1 MLRRALLAAVAAIA
15 FVIPAAAQTTA
26 AQTAGQCI
34 PLVVVDQMLKD
45 NGIGLERV
53 WATQDVEFVNT
64 YHKAAVIEFPDG
76 AQPVGMFLIA
86 FPDRVPVALVEKED
100 GGYCTRWST
109 SISHERHKIAFN
121 AASRSV

>member
-1 MLRRALLAAVAAIA
+1 MLRRALIAAVAAVA
-15 FVIPAAAQTTA
+15 FAAPVAAQTP
-26 AQTAGQCI
+26 GQCI
-34 PLVVVDQMLKD
+34 PLVKIDQRLTEL
-45 NGIGLERV
+45 GIGLERL

-64 YHKAAVIEFPDG
+64 YHKAAGIEFPDG

-86 FPDRVPVALVEKED
+86 FPDRVLVALVEKED

-109 SISHERHKIAFN
+109 SISHERHKIAFT

>member
-1 MLRRALLAAVAAIA
+1 MLRRALIAAVAAVA
-15 FVIPAAAQTTA
+15 FAAPVAAQTP
-26 AQTAGQCI
+26 GQCI
-34 PLVVVDQMLKD
+34 PLVVIDQAMKD
-45 NGIGLERV
+45 NGIGLERL
-53 WATQDVEFVNT
+53 WATEDVEFVNT
-64 YHKAAVIEFPDG
+64 YHKAAGIEFPDG

-86 FPDRVPVALVEKED
+86 FPERVLVALVEKEN